1 MVYDAVPA
9 LPADVVEW
17 AGAGALLEHQQ
28 HQKGRCAEEAEA
40 DARNHNLAHAPDSP
54 RPSAG
59 AAHSSPMAQ
68 RTREAARAKLAPVGI
83 DTLVMEG
90 VPMKLPSTK
99 GGKGEGKEEE
109 KDGKK
114 KSQFLV
120 TLTAPGAE
128 DPGMWTPYK

>member
-1 MVYDAVPA
+1 MVYDAVPV
-9 LPADVVEW
+9 LPTDVAEW
-17 AGAGALLEHQQ
+17 ADAGALLEQQ
-28 HQKGRCAEEAEA
+28 QQGRYADEA

-59 AAHSSPMAQ
+59 VAHISPIAQ

-90 VPMKLPSTK
+90 VPMKLPLTK
-99 GGKGEGKEEE
+99 GEREQEEEKE